1 MTRVTVSPKYQIVI
15 PRKIRE
21 SMKIRPGQK
30 LIVVAEERSIRLMPE
45 RSIKEIR
52 ALLRGI
58 RGEFEREPDRKLPC
72 V

>member
-1 MTRVTVSPKYQIVI
+1 MSEVTVSPKYQIVI

-30 LIVVAEERSIRLMPE
+30 LIMVAEERSIRLLPE

-58 RGEFEREPDRKLPC
+58 PGEFEREPDREL
-72 V
+72 